1 MDPSERTARAAAP
14 PGSTGY
20 VLSLIRSGR
29 AATRNELIAAT
40 GMSRSTILQRVNLLL
55 ASDLVRDGGSSRSLG
70 GRPPA
75 ALSFND
81 RAGVV
86 IAADLGASHGHV
98 AVTDLGGRSLAE
110 RKEPIVVGSGPDAIL
125 EWLTSTVSDLLAEAG
140 ARPHDTLAAGV
151 GLPGPV
157 DVVTGRP
164 VNPPIMPGWNG
175 YPVAAALSEAFGA
188 PALVDND
195 VNVMALGEHRARSGA
210 LDPLVF
216 VKVAT
221 GIGAG
226 VVIDGTVYRGLHGAA
241 GDIGHI
247 RAPVGSDAPCTCGGR
262 GCIAALAAGPA
273 VARALTAA
281 GVEASGTGDVV
292 RLVAEG
298 KREAFDHV
306 REAGRQLGE
315 VLAGVVSLLAPG
327 AIVVGGELSAAR
339 EPLLAGIRE
348 VVYQRSLPLVTGD
361 LQILPSALGAR
372 AGVVGAATPAIE
384 HVVAPAIVE
393 RLVAEHGG
401 ARAA

>member
-1 MDPSERTARAAAP
+1 MDRTPAP
-14 PGSTGY
+14 PGSSGH

-40 GMSRSTILQRVNLLL
+40 GMSRSTILHRVNLLL
-55 ASDLVRDGGSSRSLG
+55 ASDFVREGGSARSQG

-75 ALSFND
+75 ALAFNE

-86 IAADLGASHGHV
+86 VAADLGASHGHV
-98 AVTDLGGRSLAE
+98 AVTDLAGEPLAE
-110 RKEPIVVGSGPDAIL
+110 RKEPIAIAAGPDTIL
-125 EWLTSTVSDLLAEAG
+125 VWLQRTVSDLLAEAG
-140 ARPHDTLAAGV
+140 ARPGDTLAAGV

-157 DVVTGRP
+157 DVATGRP
-164 VNPPIMPGWNG
+164 VNPPLMPGWNG
-175 YPVAAALSEAFGA
+175 YPVAEAVGAAIGA

-195 VNVMALGEHRARSGA
+195 VNVMALGEHRVRSGE

-216 VKVAT
+216 LKVAT

-226 VVIDGTVYRGLHGAA
+226 IVIDGSVCRGLHGAA
-241 GDIGHI
+241 GDIGHM
-247 RAPVGSDAPCTCGGR
+247 RAPVGSDAACTCGGR
-262 GCIAALAAGPA
+262 GCIAALASGAA

-281 GVEASGTGDVV
+281 GIEASGTSDVV

-298 KREAFDHV
+298 DREAFEHV
-306 REAGRQLGE
+306 RDAGRLLGE

-327 AIVVGGELSAAR
+327 GIVVGGELSAAR

-348 VVYQRSLPLVTGD
+348 VVYQRSLPLATGD
-361 LQILPSALGAR
+361 LQIVPSRLGSR
-372 AGVVGAATPAIE
+372 AGVVGAATLAIE
-384 HVVAPAIVE
+384 HVVSPATVE
-393 RLVAEHGG
+393 RLVAERAG